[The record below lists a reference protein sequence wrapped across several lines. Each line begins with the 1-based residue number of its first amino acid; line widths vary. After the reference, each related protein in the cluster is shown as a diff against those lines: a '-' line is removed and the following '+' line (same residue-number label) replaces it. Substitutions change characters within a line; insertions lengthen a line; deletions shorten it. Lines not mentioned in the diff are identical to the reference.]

1 MSIASS
7 SNPQTGRRVGWLFTL
22 FTFPWLYVPIN
33 RLAHGGIVFKTPLD
47 GLIPLW
53 PVWAL
58 PYQLSIIVWV
68 IFLIWAVTKMDY
80 PLLRAFGV
88 SALAIMLTS
97 YVIFLLFPTYVER
110 PILTGNGWDID
121 LMHTIYNNDRPYNAF
136 PSSHTYLTVLI
147 SLFWQRWYPRFWWL
161 WSGFVVI
168 VLLSTLFTRQHYLPD
183 LVGGAALA
191 WLGYRFGLWW
201 VGRKPAGT

>member
-1 MSIASS
+1 MSMASS
-7 SNPQTGRRVGWLFTL
+7 SRPQTGRRVGWLITL
-22 FTFPWLYVPIN
+22 LTIPWLYVPIN

-47 GLIPLW
+47 NLIPLW

-58 PYQLSIIVWV
+58 PYQLSMIVWV
-68 IFLIWAVTKMDY
+68 ICLTWAVTKMDY
-80 PLLRAFGV
+80 ALLQ
-88 SALAIMLTS
+88 ALGIGALMAMLTS
-97 YVIFLLFPTYVER
+97 YVIYLLFPTYVER
-110 PILTGNGWDID
+110 PVLTGNGWDID
-121 LMHTIYNNDRPYNAF
+121 LVRTIYNNDRAYNAF

-147 SLFWQRWYPRFWWL
+147 ALFWQRWHPGLWWL

-168 VLLSTLFTRQHYLPD
+168 VLLSTLFVRQHYLPD

-201 VGRKPAGT
+201 VGREPAGV